1 MRPPSYRFLPALLLA
16 LALCACGPTATERP
30 LQLFAA
36 ASLGEMAAELA
47 TAYRR
52 EHPETE
58 LRLNLAGSNVLARQ
72 IGKGATADVFISANK
87 DWVDRLDREGLL
99 VTSRRSELLANRL
112 VIVANRNSDW
122 SLARID
128 QLPELAFRYLALADP
143 QGVPAGI
150 YARQFLDSIML
161 DTGTLWQALT
171 DRLAPAADV
180 RRALAM
186 ASADPSVLAVVYGT
200 DAAAAPDLR
209 VLFAVPEDAVVI
221 RYEAALIQ
229 QSRPHPAAEDFFAYL
244 STPDAKAIYRRF
256 GFLEAMP

>member
-1 MRPPSYRFLPALLLA
+1 MRPPSYRFLPTLLLA
-16 LALCACGPTATERP
+16 LALCACGPKATDRP

-36 ASLGEMAAELA
+36 ASLGEVAAELA
-47 TAYRR
+47 AAYQR
-52 EHPETE
+52 EHPDTE

-72 IGKGATADVFISANK
+72 IGRGATADLFISANK
-87 DWVDRLDREGLL
+87 DWIDRLDREGLL
-99 VTSRRSELLANRL
+99 ITGGRSELLANRL
-112 VIVANRNSDW
+112 VIVANRRSDW
-122 SLARID
+122 SVARIE

-150 YARQFLDSIML
+150 YARRFLDSVML
-161 DTGTLWQALT
+161 DTGTLWQALS

-186 ASADPSVLAVVYGT
+186 ARADPSVLAVVYDT
-200 DAAAAPDLR
+200 DAVAAPDLR

-244 STPDAKAIYRRF
+244 ASPAAKAIYRRF
-256 GFLEAMP
+256 GFLDAIP